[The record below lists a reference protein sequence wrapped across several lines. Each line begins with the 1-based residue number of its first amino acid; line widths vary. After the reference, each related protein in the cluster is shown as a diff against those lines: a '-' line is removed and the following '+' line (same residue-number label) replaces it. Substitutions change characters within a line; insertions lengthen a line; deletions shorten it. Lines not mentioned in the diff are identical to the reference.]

1 MIYIKKVELHNFQS
15 HAYTEMEFDRGLN
28 VILGNSDVGKT
39 AILRAIKWALYNE
52 PKGDYF
58 IRQGEKEVS
67 VKVTFSN
74 GVVVER
80 AKTPSKNSYFLVDS
94 SGNEMR
100 FEGFGIDVPKEITD
114 VTNMYKVP
122 LDNANNKT
130 ILNIAEQLDG
140 PFLLNEQASLRAS
153 AIGRLIGVN
162 YVDDALRNVV
172 RDNKRTNQEIIELR
186 KNRDDLKEKLDE
198 FSYIK
203 DYKEK
208 YGKITRIRNKIKDLQ
223 DRLDLCIKLKENLD
237 KNKIE
242 LEEISNLVEKF
253 KNLNQLE
260 IIIPNLENS
269 LLKKNNFENNLE
281 KIVKTDREID
291 LIKNNLDK
299 LKSLDDLSLR
309 VSKITENKNRL
320 SIYENLY
327 DKYKKNIKELSEV
340 KSNLKNYKN
349 NDEIQKISEILKN
362 KMDFYSKIYGY
373 RAGLNNIDS
382 KLALGNNY
390 IKNFDNNDKIDFIS
404 KNIEDKSKN
413 LKKLKDIKGSFKDL
427 SLKIFETKNELK
439 NLDENIKD
447 CTGSY
452 EKTILDVGVCPFCY
466 SKIDDESIEHIKY
479 HLRND

>member
-1 MIYIKKVELHNFQS
+1 MIYIKKIELHNFQS
-15 HAYTEMEFDRGLN
+15 HEYTEMEFDRGLN

-80 AKTPSKNSYFLVDS
+80 VKTPSKNSYFLVDS

-122 LDNANNKT
+122 LDNSNNKT

-172 RDNKRTNQEIIELR
+172 RDNKRTNQEIVELR
-186 KNRDDLKEKLDE
+186 KNRDDLKEQLDE

-208 YGKITRIRNKIKDLQ
+208 YEKITRIRNKIKDLQ
-223 DRLDLCIKLKENLD
+223 DRLDLCFKLKENID

-242 LEEISNLVEKF
+242 LEEVSNLVEKF
-253 KNLNQLE
+253 KNLNKLE

-269 LLKKNNFENNLE
+269 LLRKNNFENYLE

-309 VSKITENKNRL
+309 VSKISENKNRL
-320 SIYENLY
+320 FIYESLY

-340 KSNLKNYKN
+340 NKDLKNYKN
-349 NDEIQKISEILKN
+349 NDEIQRISENLEN

-373 RAGLNNIDS
+373 RTDLNNIDS

-413 LKKLKDIKGSFKDL
+413 LKKLKDIKENFKDL
-427 SLKIFETKNELK
+427 SLKIFETKIELK
-439 NLDENIKD
+439 NLDENIRD
-447 CTGSY
+447 CTASY

>member
-15 HAYTEMEFDRGLN
+15 HEYTEMEFDRGLN

-58 IRQGEKEVS
+58 IRQGEKDVS

-114 VTNMYKVP
+114 VTNMYKVS
-122 LDNANNKT
+122 LDNSNNKT

-172 RDNKRTNQEIIELR
+172 RDNKRTNQEIVELR
-186 KNRDDLKEKLDE
+186 KNKEDLKEQLDE

-208 YGKITRIRNKIKDLQ
+208 YEKITKIRNKIKNLQ
-223 DRLDLCIKLKENLD
+223 DRLELSSKLKENLD

-242 LEEISNLVEKF
+242 LEETSNLVEKF
-253 KNLNQLE
+253 KSLNKLE
-260 IIIPNLENS
+260 ILIPNLENFI
-269 LLKKNNFENNLE
+269 LKKNNFENYLN
-281 KIVKTDREID
+281 KVVKTDSEID
-291 LIKNNLDK
+291 LINNNLNK
-299 LKSLDDLSLR
+299 LKSLDNLSLR
-309 VSKITENKNRL
+309 VSKISENKNSL

-327 DKYKKNIKELSEV
+327 DKYKKNIRELSEV
-340 KSNLKNYKN
+340 NNALKNYKN

-373 RAGLNNIDS
+373 RADLNNINS
-382 KLALGNNY
+382 KLILGNNY
-390 IKNFDNNDKIDFIS
+390 IKNFDNNEKIDFIS
-404 KNIEDKSKN
+404 KNIEDKSN
-413 LKKLKDIKGSFKDL
+413 YLIKLKDIKENFKDL
-427 SLKIFETKNELK
+427 SLKILETNNELK
-439 NLDENIKD
+439 NLDENMRD
-447 CTGSY
+447 CTSSY
-452 EKTILDVGVCPFCY
+452 ERTIIDMGVCPFCY